1 MKRQIVITPY
11 QERWKTEF
19 IEIGKKLRSIVGDG
33 NGVLRIDHIGSTA
46 VPNLGAK
53 DIIDVQITVNKL
65 ENTTFQER
73 LERENYVIKR
83 DYLDN
88 FVGLPDDSPELKKFF
103 MRELEGQ
110 RRMHMHIREM
120 GRFNQRFPLLFRDY
134 LQASAPTRL
143 AYHKVKVRLAELFP
157 ESIDGYLSIKDPLMD
172 LIYEAAT
179 HWGAHTQWQMDE
191 DYL

>member
-11 QERWKTEF
+11 QESWKTEF
-19 IEIGKKLRSIVGDG
+19 SEIGKHLRSIVGDS
-33 NGVLRIDHIGSTA
+33 VLRIDHIGSTA

-53 DIIDVQITVNKL
+53 DVIDIQITVNKL
-65 ENTTFQER
+65 EDTTFQER
-73 LERENYVIKR
+73 MERENYVIKR
-83 DYLDN
+83 DYSDN

-103 MRELEGQ
+103 MRELVGQ
-110 RRMHMHIREM
+110 RRTHIHIREM

-134 LQASAPTRL
+134 LRTSAPTRL

-157 ESIDGYLSIKDPLMD
+157 ESIEGYLSVKDPLMD

-179 HWGAHTQWQMDE
+179 HWGAHTQWQMDA